1 MNLHSFEVQAIL
13 QRCQLQEYSVIY
25 HSKVSTALLLCVQ
38 ALGECAQEYQQYYV
52 PELQAKQQRK
62 EALEQKRRE
71 KEMAKLRADMAD
83 KASLQ
88 EGAAEGASSSA
99 AAAAAGPAALLQQL
113 QQGLEEDEAEEAS
126 VDLNLSDDSIGSDSY
141 EQQG

>member
-1 MNLHSFEVQAIL
+1 VRVAA
-13 QRCQLQEYSVIY
+13 V
-25 HSKVSTALLLCVQ
+25 VQ

-88 EGAAEGASSSA
+88 EGGAAGPSSSA
-99 AAAAAGPAALLQQL
+99 AAGAAGTAAGAQL
-113 QQGLEEDEAEEAS
+113 QQGLEEDEDEEAS

-141 EQQG
+141 EQE

>member
-1 MNLHSFEVQAIL
+1 MFKS
-13 QRCQLQEYSVIY
+13 YSY
-25 HSKVSTALLLCVQ
+25 LSPSCLQ

-62 EALEQKRRE
+62 EALEQRRRD
-71 KEMAKLRADMAD
+71 KEMAKLRTDMAG

-88 EGAAEGASSSA
+88 DNAGAAGAGSSATAAAGGAAGSA
-99 AAAAAGPAALLQQL
+99 AAGVQQQ
-113 QQGLEEDEAEEAS
+113 QQGLGEDEDEEES

-141 EQQG
+141 VQEQ

>member
-1 MNLHSFEVQAIL
+1 
-13 QRCQLQEYSVIY
+13 
-25 HSKVSTALLLCVQ
+25 VQ

-52 PELQAKQQRK
+52 PELHAKQQRK
-62 EALEQKRRE
+62 EAIEQKRRE

-88 EGAAEGASSSA
+88 DGAAAGASSSA
-99 AAAAAGPAALLQQL
+99 AAAAAAAAGAQL
-113 QQGLEEDEAEEAS
+113 QQGLEEDEDEEAS

-141 EQQG
+141 EQEQ